1 MSISLY
7 LTYLIGD
14 IFTMITIIFAYKKI
28 FNKQIE
34 INIYKILLLF
44 FQSSM
49 IVFNNYYNISGIRF
63 LCAIGITAIF
73 LKIFTS
79 CKFNEALLF
88 TIINSAVSIIVEI
101 LTSILLIS
109 FTDVSILNE
118 YIIIKLFYSLINSV
132 IVMLILINKKSV
144 SHIYKLL
151 KIVNNNKKIF
161 LDLTILIIV
170 LNLLIVLR
178 GLNLSNNPLFLTII
192 LFIIFILFV
201 INNSINDK
209 YNINILEEK
218 NKDLNNLFMAY
229 SKTIDECRELKHNL
243 KNDLYYLK
251 SLIPNKNE
259 AINELI
265 VKYNTNYEW
274 VSKINEIPEG
284 LQGIIFLKQKEAQ
297 KYKIELI
304 TNSKKLSHINTKE
317 YLDLSSIVGILLD
330 NAITATRD
338 SKKKVIDINIKENKN
353 GINITIINSF
363 TNRVNI
369 SKIGTRN
376 YSTKKYKSGLGL
388 NYINNLKS
396 NIKVKFRIV
405 NDLFIAD
412 IQYKKSELS

>member
-79 CKFNEALLF
+79 CIFNEALLF
-88 TIINSAVSIIVEI
+88 TIINSAVSIIVQI